1 MPSIYRAVQ
10 WAIRIANDDSHGY
23 DQANR
28 YGPDYDCSSF
38 VAAALI
44 EGGFNVSPYMY
55 TGNEYSELTA
65 AGFAPVH
72 PIGAEIQAGDVFFY
86 HHEGNN
92 GHTCIAI
99 NSSQIAQATC
109 NEFGGATG
117 GMPGDQTGTEIEI
130 TNYGGAWDYQMRYGA
145 EALRVPVW
153 LLFKF
158 VKKRRMLDGRSL

>member
-1 MPSIYRAVQ
+1 MPSIYKAVQ
-10 WAIRIANDDSHGY
+10 WAKKIAADDSHGY

-65 AGFAPVH
+65 AGFGPVT
-72 PIGAEIQAGDVFFY
+72 PIGAEIKPGDVFFY
-86 HHEGNN
+86 HYEGNN
-92 GHTCIAI
+92 GHTAIAV
-99 NSSQIAQATC
+99 SDHQIAQATC

-117 GMPGDQTGTEIEI
+117 GQPGDQTGTEIEV
-130 TNYGGAWDYQMRYGA
+130 TNYGGTWQYQMRYGA
-145 EALRVPVW
+145 EAAMIPVW

-158 VKKRRMLDGRSL
+158 VIKRRQLDGRSV